1 MDQQHAVLMDT
12 LNDLRLAVA
21 QGAPR
26 DRVSKELNRLLDFT
40 AMHFAS
46 EERLLVQNGFP
57 AAPEHRQAHERML
70 DQMHQVVQR
79 ASHMSNTEIQ
89 PLVAVLGC
97 GFADHIGQL
106 DVAYGEWLNEH
117 GVY

>member
-21 QGAPR
+21 QGVPH
-26 DRVSKELNRLLDFT
+26 DRVAKELNRLVDFT

-46 EERLLVQNGFP
+46 EERLLIQHGFP
-57 AAPEHRQAHERML
+57 AAVDHRQAHERLM
-70 DQMHQVVQR
+70 DQIHQIVQR
-79 ASHMSNTEIQ
+79 ASHMGNSEIQ
-89 PLVAVLGC
+89 PLIAVLGY

-117 GVY
+117 GVH